1 MAFEILGTIAAS
13 YVSNLINKRKDR
25 KDPEVP
31 QLRPMDTQVRGTTT
45 GVNNLRATAAAGDA
59 GDVVPPLGS
68 TNRIAALQERY
79 EQFLSAI
86 DADEGAVKGATSRT
100 RIA

>member
-1 MAFEILGTIAAS
+1 MAFEILGTIAAGF
-13 YVSNLINKRKDR
+13 VKDLIAKRKDS

-45 GVNNLRATAAAGDA
+45 GVPNLRAGPAAGDA
-59 GDVVPPLGS
+59 GDVVPPFG
-68 TNRIAALQERY
+68 IAGRLERRY
-79 EQFLSAI
+79 REYMYAMNV
-86 DADEGAVKGATSRT
+86 DEGAVKGATSRT

>member
-1 MAFEILGTIAAS
+1 MAFEILGTIAAGF
-13 YVSNLINKRKDR
+13 VKDLIAKRKDS

-45 GVNNLRATAAAGDA
+45 GVPNFRGASAAGDA
-59 GDVVPPLGS
+59 ADVVSPLGS
-68 TNRIAALQERY
+68 TNRIAALQDRY

-86 DADEGAVKGATSRT
+86 DVDEGAVKGATSRT

>member
-1 MAFEILGTIAAS
+1 MAFEILGKLA
-13 YVSNLINKRKDR
+13 VSFLGGFADRGKKRD
-25 KDPEVP
+25 DVQVP
-31 QLRPMDTQVRGTTT
+31 QLRPMDTQVTGTTT
-45 GVNNLRATAAAGDA
+45 GVSNLRAASAAGDA

-86 DADEGAVKGATSRT
+86 NADEGAVKGTTSRT